1 MTPMDLSAVAPA
13 APDTA
18 SNADPHAV
26 ERAKV
31 KELAQQFES
40 MLIGNMLREMRKT
53 LLTSDDEEKQGLGS
67 DVMTDTIDTQLGDAL
82 AKGGGLGLQSILVNA
97 FNRTLS
103 TNTTPRATAASAAAV
118 SVPGP
123 ASDSDAHVS
132 LSPEPS
138 AAPEA
143 GAPVSLSGTVTSAFG
158 WRRDPFNG
166 TPKFH
171 KGIDL
176 RAAYGSDVRA
186 DGGGTVAF
194 AGEQRGYGLTLVIDH
209 GNGLQTRYAHL
220 SATTVRAGETVGSGQ
235 LVAQTG
241 NSGRSTAPH
250 LHVELLKD
258 GQAVDPST
266 LIKGVGDTADF

>member
-1 MTPMDLSAVAPA
+1 MDPMDLSAVAPA
-13 APDTA
+13 APGTA
-18 SNADPHAV
+18 STADPHAR

-82 AKGGGLGLQSILVNA
+82 AKGGGLGLQSILVSA
-97 FNRTLS
+97 FDRTLS
-103 TNTTPRATAASAAAV
+103 TNPRATAASDAPV

-123 ASDSDAHVS
+123 APEADTHASPS
-132 LSPEPS
+132 LAPS
-138 AAPEA
+138 ASAQQ
-143 GAPVSLSGTVTSAFG
+143 VSLSGTVTSAFG

-176 RAAYGSDVRA
+176 RAAYGSEVHA

-220 SATTVRAGETVGSGQ
+220 SATSVRAGETVGSGQ
-235 LVAQTG
+235 LIAQTG

-258 GQAVDPST
+258 GQAVDPGT
-266 LIKGVGDTADF
+266 IIKGAGEAADF